1 MGDLI
6 FVIYF
11 STLIRNCQVSLNF
24 PWRPIYFALFVCI
37 LVSWEMGGGEV
48 GVILLKMHNFLPAC
62 NCFNIIMLLDDYR
75 IWRPVTI
82 LHLFL
87 WERIYSARK
96 GFALCCASMQMC
108 VIGLL
113 FSVFVFSVW
122 PCLLLMHDS
131 DAQFYKVYWT
141 LVKHWFTCCIG
152 VVLFYRKVKGVVY
165 GFLNII
171 IHFVSVA
178 SEKESMPAFLCSI
191 NRL

>member
-1 MGDLI
+1 
-6 FVIYF
+6 
-11 STLIRNCQVSLNF
+11 
-24 PWRPIYFALFVCI
+24 
-37 LVSWEMGGGEV
+37 
-48 GVILLKMHNFLPAC
+48 MHNFLPAC

-122 PCLLLMHDS
+122 HCLLLMHDS

-152 VVLFYRKVKGVVY
+152 VVFVVLQKSKKRCVWIFKHHYPFCTCCIRKRIYACLLVFHKSSLVVVVFVVY
-165 GFLNII
+165 SEDYKSI
-171 IHFVSVA
+171 SV
-178 SEKESMPAFLCSI
+178 
-191 NRL
+191 